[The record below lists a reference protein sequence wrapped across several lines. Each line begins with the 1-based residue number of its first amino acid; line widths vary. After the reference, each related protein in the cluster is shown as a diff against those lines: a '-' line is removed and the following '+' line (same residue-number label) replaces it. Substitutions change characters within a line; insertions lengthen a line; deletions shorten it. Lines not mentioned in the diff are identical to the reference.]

1 MEEIKVDT
9 CLAKTVKHA
18 APLPWLVRLVVSSL
32 CRLGWSSLRSVGWAG
47 RLFAVLAGLVVSSRC
62 RLGWSSRGVGL
73 ACCLVMWALKFK
85 RKVLSSQIYK
95 YTQDT
100 G

>member
-32 CRLGWSSLRSVGWAG
+32 CRLGWSSLRGVGWAG
-47 RLFAVLAGLVVSSRC
+47 RLVVSSRC
-62 RLGWSSRGVGL
+62 RLGWSSRGVCL